1 MLPNNSQGKET
12 PKMRKLI
19 HSRWTWL
26 VAGNAAALCMLG
38 FYSQLGAA
46 PPAGQPPFANPIDQ
60 RQDMIRELHEIK
72 ELLKEQNA
80 LLRAGADKLGAEKN
94 AAAKPNANPLA
105 GR

>member
-1 MLPNNSQGKET
+1 
-12 PKMRKLI
+12 MRKFI
-19 HSRWTWL
+19 ISRWTWL
-26 VAGNAAALCMLG
+26 VAGNLAALCMLG

-60 RQDMIRELHEIK
+60 RLDMIRELHEIK

-94 AAAKPNANPLA
+94 AAVKPNANPLA